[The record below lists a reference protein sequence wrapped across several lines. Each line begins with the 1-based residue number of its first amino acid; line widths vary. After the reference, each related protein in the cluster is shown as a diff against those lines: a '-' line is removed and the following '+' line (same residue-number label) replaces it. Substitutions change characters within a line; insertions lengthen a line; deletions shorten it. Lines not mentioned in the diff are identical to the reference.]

1 MMAFLLSLVGL
12 AVGGAVGYSFG
23 AIQNAALRKH
33 QKRQQVGAFKN
44 AWAVMPGSMTR
55 IAFLLVMLAVI
66 QVLIPVLFDGGM
78 QWLVSG
84 GVVIGYG
91 STLLKQLRTAL

>member
-1 MMAFLLSLVGL
+1 MITFLLSLVGL

-23 AIQNAALRKH
+23 AIQKAALRRH
-33 QKRQQVGAFKN
+33 EKREQAGEFKS
-44 AWAVMPGSMTR
+44 AWTVMPGSMTR
-55 IAFLLVMLAVI
+55 VAFLLVVLAVI

-78 QWLVSG
+78 QWVVSG

-91 STLLKQLRTAL
+91 STLLKQLRAVV